1 MVCKPVLYLN
11 IRRKMREDEE
21 FKVSLNYILNIR

>member
-1 MVCKPVLYLN
+1 MVCKPVLYPN

-21 FKVSLNYILNIR
+21 FKVSLNYILSMR